1 MYEFDSR
8 YKACRRFS
16 HVESQQR
23 SRGGRIVQDI
33 TALAN
38 ELLAFTTG
46 RAIKKEKQIFF
57 FNGLTPGSSA
67 TMLG

>member
-8 YKACRRFS
+8 YKACCRRFS

-23 SRGGRIVQDI
+23 SRGGRWDI

-57 FNGLTPGSSA
+57 L
-67 TMLG
+67 MV